1 MLTKKILVT
10 GKVQGV
16 FFRQSTML
24 KAEALS
30 LGGTVENL
38 PDGNTVGIIATG
50 SEAALAELISWC
62 QQGPPGAEVK
72 KVEIS
77 DQPLQEFKS
86 ISIL

>member
-1 MLTKKILVT
+1 MLTKKIVVT

-24 KAEALS
+24 KAQALS

-38 PDGNTVGIIATG
+38 PDGNTVDIIATG
-50 SEAALAELISWC
+50 SEAGLAELISWC
-62 QQGPPGAEVK
+62 QQGPPGAEVN

-86 ISIL
+86 FSIL

>member
-38 PDGNTVGIIATG
+38 PDGNTVDIIATG
-50 SEAALAELISWC
+50 SEAGLAELISWC
-62 QQGPPGAEVK
+62 QQGPPGAEVN

-86 ISIL
+86 FSIL